1 MAARPVRVGLRS
13 SDEIRRDLTTGLA
26 EVLAEK
32 GYAGTTIAEIVAHA
46 RVSKRTFYEHFAD
59 KEECLMALYSDA
71 SAQLMNVLRSGGPPE
86 RPWRE
91 QVEVIVTAYLGLL
104 DAVPAVSR
112 IVLVEM
118 QAAGARAYRMRQRSQ
133 LRVAETLVEVV
144 QAGRRANPE
153 VAPLTPQLA
162 IALVGGLNELLL
174 QVVDPYQGVGPDAGR
189 PESFMELRDSIVR
202 LVSAVLTYR
211 G

>member
-1 MAARPVRVGLRS
+1 MAARPVRIGVRS
-13 SDEIRRDLTTGLA
+13 GDEIRRDLTTGLA

-32 GYAGTTIAEIVAHA
+32 GYAGATIAEIVAHA

-71 SAQLMNVLRSGGPPE
+71 SAQLMNVLRSGGRPD

-91 QVEVIVTAYLGLL
+91 QVEVIVTAYLALL

-118 QAAGARAYRMRQRSQ
+118 QAAGARAYRLRQRSQ

-144 QAGRRANPE
+144 EAGRPANPE

-174 QVVDPYQGVGPDAGR
+174 QVVDPYRGLGPDSGR
-189 PESFMELRDSIVR
+189 PESFMALRDSIVR